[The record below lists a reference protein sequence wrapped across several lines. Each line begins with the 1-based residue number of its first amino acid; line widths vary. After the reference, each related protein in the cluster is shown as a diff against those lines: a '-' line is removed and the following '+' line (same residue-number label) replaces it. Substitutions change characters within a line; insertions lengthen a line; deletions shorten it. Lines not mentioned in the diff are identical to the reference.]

1 MKLAAAAP
9 LIATI
14 LACSAPKGEHDTVP
28 PGVRRRIA
36 QAVWPENLFD
46 AAGQPERGF
55 VRRALQP
62 AYSELR
68 IRRVA
73 APASLPGV
81 TLFIGE
87 ARNADCVH
95 CRAVTYAVAQ
105 HDSTFVSLL
114 NPDDVQYLAVWAKPA
129 ILRDSTA
136 LRSFVQASL
145 EATCL
150 IGCDLKQVRRRE
162 DVPDADSP
170 FLRAVD
176 DSRDWKMPRT
186 YSWQQN
192 GGVLVE
198 FVLYSAG
205 RGVYAAKAES
215 ESEGRIAVAISPVA
229 WYVMF

>member
-9 LIATI
+9 LFATL
-14 LACSAPKGEHDTVP
+14 LACSAPKLEHNTVP
-28 PGVRRRIA
+28 PDVRRRIA

-55 VRRALQP
+55 VRRPLRP

-68 IRRVA
+68 IRRVT
-73 APASLPGV
+73 APAALPGV
-81 TLFIGE
+81 TFFIGE

-95 CRAVTYAVAQ
+95 CGAVTYAVAQ

-114 NPDDVQYLAVWAKPA
+114 DPDDVQYLAVWTKPA
-129 ILRDSTA
+129 ALRDSAA
-136 LRSFVQASL
+136 LRNFVQAAL

-176 DSRDWKMPRT
+176 DTREWKMPRT

-192 GGVLVE
+192 GGVAVE
-198 FVLYSAG
+198 FVLHSAG
-205 RGVYAAKAES
+205 RGVYGASAES
-215 ESEGRIAVAISPVA
+215 ESQGRIAVAISPVA
-229 WYVMF
+229 RYVMF